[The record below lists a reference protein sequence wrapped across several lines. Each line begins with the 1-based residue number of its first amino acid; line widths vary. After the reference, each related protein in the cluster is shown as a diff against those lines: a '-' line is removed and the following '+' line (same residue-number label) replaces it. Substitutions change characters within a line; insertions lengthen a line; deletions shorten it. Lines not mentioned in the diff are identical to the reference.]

1 MMSRLRPAVV
11 SAFVLQCVVV
21 TMNANLGA
29 QTAPPT
35 GEQLLML
42 QTPTGGIA
50 GSLIVPKS
58 STPIPL
64 AVIIPGSGPTDRN
77 GNSVLIPGANNS
89 LKLLAEGLAAHGIAS
104 LRYDKRGVGASAASS
119 VNEFDM
125 RFTNSADDAAA
136 WVDRIRRDPRFSTI
150 TIVGHSEGSLVGMLA
165 APKSATDAFVSISGA
180 GRSADKIIREQ
191 LAKQLPPDLLRYTNR
206 ALDTLFVG
214 HRVDSVPPPL
224 MALLRPS
231 AQGYLIS
238 WIKIDPQ
245 AEIAKLQM
253 PVLIVQG
260 TLDAQVPE
268 SDAKLLAA
276 AQPKAK
282 LIVVDGMN
290 HVLKKTATDQQSQAK
305 SYSDPTLP
313 VPPELIDGISAFIKT
328 VPRRK

>member
-1 MMSRLRPAVV
+1 MSRLRSAVIC
-11 SAFVLQCVVV
+11 AIILQCASI
-21 TMNANLGA
+21 TMNGNLGA
-29 QTAPPT
+29 QAAPPG

-58 STPIPL
+58 SSPIPL

-104 LRYDKRGVGASAASS
+104 LRYDKRGVGASAAANVSES
-119 VNEFDM
+119 DM

-136 WVDRIRRDPRFSTI
+136 WVDRLRQDPRFSTI

-165 APKSATDAFVSISGA
+165 APKSSADGYVSVAGA
-180 GRSADKIIREQ
+180 GRPADKILREQ
-191 LAKQLPPDLLRYTNR
+191 LGKQLPPDLLAFTNR
-206 ALDTLFVG
+206 SLDTLLAG
-214 HRVDSVPPPL
+214 HRVDSVPPQL

-231 AQGYLIS
+231 VQGYLIS
-238 WIKIDPQ
+238 WLKIDPQ
-245 AEIAKLQM
+245 AEIAKLSI
-253 PVLIVQG
+253 PVLITQG

-276 AQPKAK
+276 ANPKAK
-282 LIVVDGMN
+282 LIVVAGMN
-290 HVLKKTATDQQSQAK
+290 HVLKKTAADQQSQAK
-305 SYSDPTLP
+305 SYSDPSIP
-313 VPPELIDGISAFIKT
+313 VPPELIDGIAAFIKT